1 MKAQDWAARAGSPW
15 RLPEARVFL
24 LRAAG
29 SLRGEG
35 SRGRAAE
42 EAVRARVSCG
52 LEAGAVPLRGCFP

>member
-1 MKAQDWAARAGSPW
+1 M
-15 RLPEARVFL
+15 FL

-29 SLRGEG
+29 SLRGED